1 MYILKYFSMHRIY
14 MRVKNEDV
22 RKLTENIEILIE
34 DYKKTVPKKE
44 RDWRTYEQQLA
55 ERVKS
60 AMRGLEPLINEAI
73 ASIKIVKAETRGREQ
88 ELTLKQKVELL
99 LLKHLIGK
107 SNREMS
113 IMLVLFS
120 MLSEIDVSYK
130 SVERLYSDEEVLMVL
145 HNMHILMLKKKGV
158 ENPDCAGDGTGY
170 ALSVKKHYATEALKR
185 KNKIKSQV
193 KEKMKNKISKLMFI
207 YSFRLI
213 DLDTRMYIA
222 YGTSFKS
229 EKEAFSRAV
238 KMSNETNIDSLRLDK
253 YYSAQKYVRFLERE
267 FGDVK
272 LYLIP
277 KKNATIRGPWKWKR
291 MLADMLNDTNS
302 YLHEYFRRNQSES
315 GFSEDKR
322 RFGWR
327 IAQKREDRV
336 DTANFCTTLWHN
348 MLWLSNK

>member
-1 MYILKYFSMHRIY
+1 MRIE
-14 MRVKNEDV
+14 NENV
-22 RKLTENIEILIE
+22 RKITENIDSLIE
-34 DYKKTVPKKE
+34 EYKKTTPKKE
-44 RDWRTYEQQLA
+44 RNWRTYEQQLA
-55 ERVKS
+55 ERVKTS
-60 AMRGLEPLINEAI
+60 IRELEPLIDEAI
-73 ASIKIVKAETRGREQ
+73 ATIKIVKAETRGRER
-88 ELTLKQKVELL
+88 ELTLKQKTELL

-113 IMLVLFS
+113 VMLALFS
-120 MLSEIDVSYK
+120 MLSGIDVSYK
-130 SVERLYSDEEVLMVL
+130 TIERLYSDEEVFMVM
-145 HNMHILMLKKKGV
+145 HNMHVLMLKKKGV
-158 ENPDCAGDGTGY
+158 QNPDCAGDGTGY
-170 ALSVKKHYATEALKR
+170 ALSVKRHYATESIRR
-185 KNKIKSQV
+185 KNRIKTQIKKQIAKQASR
-193 KEKMKNKISKLMFI
+193 MAFI
-207 YSFRLI
+207 FSFRLI

-238 KMSNETNIDSLRLDK
+238 AMAHNTGMKSLRLDK
-253 YYSAQKYVRFLERE
+253 YYSAQKYVKYLEKN

-277 KKNATIRGPWKWKR
+277 KKNANIRGLWKWKR
-291 MLADMLNDTNS
+291 MLAEMLKDTNS

-327 IAQKREDRV
+327 IAQKRVDRV

-348 MLWLSNK
+348 MLWFNKK